1 MESWEEMILARQ
13 EAIEIAEFNG
23 VIWGEDEEEVVEIY
37 NPNLFPNRKEN
48 FR

>member
-1 MESWEEMILARQ
+1 MDWEGIILARQ

-23 VIWGEDEEEVVEIY
+23 EIWDEDEEEVVEIY
-37 NPNLFPNRKEN
+37 NPYLFPNRKET

>member
-1 MESWEEMILARQ
+1 MDWEGMILARQ
-13 EAIEIAEFNG
+13 EAEETDYNGEFLDEG
-23 VIWGEDEEEVVEIY
+23 EEEVVEIY